1 MKQRG
6 DAELVREAL
15 AGSQEAFGELV
26 ARYKDAVFGAAFHRL
41 GDFEEA
47 RDAAQ
52 ETFVKAFRNLGK
64 LKRPEAFANWL
75 YRIAAGTAL
84 DAARRRRGE
93 VSLDDVEE
101 SGATKEP
108 SGDEVA
114 EQVREVLGTLPQATR
129 LAVILHYVDG
139 YSHAEVAQ
147 FLGTT
152 AGAVKTRVSRGRAR
166 LREEMA
172 ETVETRLKKERPV
185 LEYHARDLRRPGTV
199 TSGTVDDMPED
210 QVRQSL
216 TEEGYEV
223 TSVRLLGP
231 AEVERQR
238 RRSERYRRYE
248 FIRRLIRQALRAE
261 ATALRLSLD
270 AKGPWAGHLRVDHF
284 VDGKWAITGRMATGR
299 GKGLSPREMDGRGLW
314 DLARRQLAAH
324 MGLDEVP
331 AAAHYTGEM
340 GLKWKSGVVRLRVR
354 FTPKTVRLT
363 ILS

>member
-1 MKQRG
+1 MADRRTDAQLVKSALEGSG
-6 DAELVREAL
+6 DA
-15 AGSQEAFGELV
+15 FGALV
-26 ARYKDAVFGAAFHRL
+26 ARYKDAVFGVAFHRL
-41 GDFEEA
+41 GGFEEA

-64 LKRPEAFANWL
+64 LRQPASFANWL
-75 YRIAAGTAL
+75 CRTAEGTAT

-93 VSLDDVEE
+93 IPLDAVREAAAPGPPD
-101 SGATKEP
+101 G
-108 SGDEVA
+108 VA
-114 EQVREVLGTLPQATR
+114 GQVREALGTLPEATR

-139 YSHAEVAQ
+139 YSHAEVSQ

-152 AGAVKTRVSRGRAR
+152 EGAVKTRVSRGKAR

-172 ETVETRLKKERPV
+172 GMVETKLKKERPI
-185 LEYHARDLRRPGTV
+185 LEYHARDLRRPNTV
-199 TSGTVDDMPED
+199 TSGTVDDMSEE

-216 TEEGYEV
+216 TEQGYEV
-223 TSVRLLGP
+223 TRVRLLGP

-238 RRSERYRRYE
+238 RRSERHRRYE
-248 FIRRLIRQALRAE
+248 FIRRVIRQALRAE
-261 ATALRLSLD
+261 ARALRLSLD

-284 VDGKWAITGRMATGR
+284 VNGKWAISGRMATGS
-299 GKGLSPREMDGRGLW
+299 GQGLSPREMDGRGLW
-314 DLARRQLAAH
+314 DLARGQLAAH

-340 GLKWKSGVVRLRVR
+340 GLKWKGSVIRLRVR

-363 ILS
+363 VL